1 MSELV
6 VVQSTGVG
14 VLPRSSDWTQWDE
27 RERALAMTLGLA
39 IERNG
44 RVETADRG
52 TIEVF
57 LSQCERTQLDPVAR
71 QIYCIK
77 RGNKWG
83 VQISIDGARLVAERS
98 GEYEGQTA
106 AQWTA
111 DGEKWVDVWLAE
123 TPPAAARV
131 GVYRRGFRDPLF
143 AVARFASYVVMNDEW
158 VDRQKTGNKVL
169 SPMWAKMPDVMIAKV
184 AEMLALRKA
193 FPQDLSGLY
202 STEEMEQAGGAPA
215 PRSSQPAVAAAP
227 SSSEYPGLDPRV
239 EAVIDAQG
247 NIERADD
254 GTLLSTNIP
263 DSELHGSDVVDAEV
277 VEEPAFDA
285 KAWELRV
292 EGAGTTEA
300 LRAVWDAAES
310 EQVLGFLVLDGS
322 TALGDAILARREQ
335 LGGA

>member
-1 MSELV
+1 MGELV
-6 VVQSTGVG
+6 AASSAGLG

-27 RERALAMTLGLA
+27 RERALALSLGLA
-39 IERNG
+39 VEKNG

-57 LSQCERTQLDPVAR
+57 LSQCQRTQLDPVAR

-111 DGEKWVDVWLAE
+111 DGVTWLDVWLAAE
-123 TPPAAARV
+123 PPAAARV

-143 AVARFASYVVMNDEW
+143 AVARFDSYAVMNDEW
-158 VDRQKTGNKVL
+158 VDRQKTGRKVL
-169 SPMWAKMPDVMIAKV
+169 SAMWAKMPDVMIAKV

-202 STEEMEQAGGAPA
+202 STEEMEQAGGTAPA
-215 PRSSQPAVAAAP
+215 PRSQQPVAAAP
-227 SSSEYPGLDPRV
+227 AVAPASDPVGEVISEALNGL
-239 EAVIDAQG
+239 
-247 NIERADD
+247 AD
-254 GTLLSTNIP
+254 
-263 DSELHGSDVVDAEV
+263 EVVDAEV

-285 KAWELRV
+285 RAWELRV
-292 EGAGTTEA
+292 EGASTTEA
-300 LRAVWDAAES
+300 LRAVWDAAEA
-310 EQVLGFLVLDGS
+310 EQVLGFLVLGES
-322 TALGDAILARREQ
+322 QPLGDVILARRDQ